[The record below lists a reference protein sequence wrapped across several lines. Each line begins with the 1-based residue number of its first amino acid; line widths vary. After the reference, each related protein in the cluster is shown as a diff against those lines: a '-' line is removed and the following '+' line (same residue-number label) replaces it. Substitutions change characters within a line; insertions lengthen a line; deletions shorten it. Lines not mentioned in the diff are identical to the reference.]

1 MQELLSLQIT
11 ALPDVHWLATQVLP
25 VVHLLLSGHDSELA
39 AYWQPASPSQLS
51 VVHGFWSLQFI
62 GGPAA
67 QVPSLQVS
75 PIEQTLPSLHSKP
88 SAGGNTQPDAGSQ
101 ASVVQASP
109 SLHPMMVSSSI
120 WPSQLSSLP
129 LQSSLEAMAAAHS
142 GKGPT
147 AVQLRLAVQV
157 PAILHPIYQTLSTG
171 LSDCGQEGGLLSPTT
186 SPSRQR
192 VQAAFV
198 RAVAE
203 ATDAPADPL
212 DSAALARLSY
222 LAHLSVLLWWLLD
235 RSPQQRATAAL
246 LELTE
251 RALPGLALL
260 LRLPP
265 ARRWLRHLDEIA
277 TDALGLWREPAGQ
290 QHSQG

>member
-1 MQELLSLQIT
+1 MNPT
-11 ALPDVHWLATQVLP
+11 P
-25 VVHLLLSGHDSELA
+25 
-39 AYWQPASPSQLS
+39 PASPSQPKSPPQPNSQPKSSRGRPRGATEQGQQTRELLYRTALRLMTERGLEATTLRDIAAEAGVSPGLLYRYFSSKEAVFLALHDDLS
-51 VVHGFWSLQFI
+51 GQHADAAAYLPQGPWRQRVVHVARLSLRVL
-62 GGPAA
+62 GPQRPVLAA
-67 QVPSLQVS
+67 L
-75 PIEQTLPSLHSKP
+75 
-88 SAGGNTQPDAGSQ
+88 
-101 ASVVQASP
+101 ASV
-109 SLHPMMVSSSI
+109 LVS
-120 WPSQLSSLP
+120 
-129 LQSSLEAMAAAHS
+129 
-142 GKGPT
+142 
-147 AVQLRLAVQV
+147 
-157 PAILHPIYQTLSTG
+157 
-171 LSDCGQEGGLLSPTT
+171 GQEGGLLSHTT

-212 DSAALARLSY
+212 DSAALARLCY